1 VRPLAHAW
9 SQLSPAHRREAAC
22 PAPGRLS
29 YPAVMMF
36 RPVEKCDQS
45 SVSTMAASIE
55 GAAACVTEKRI
66 GWRSETRR
74 TQSRHECRMHHQSA
88 EHVAT
93 IAGELDRRGKQARTS
108 RNISPLPVR
117 YRATVRGRSARPLLS
132 PLLFRKPKPVSADF
146 VILDKF
152 DSSLLQGCLYP
163 D

>member
-1 VRPLAHAW
+1 MVTAITG
-9 SQLSPAHRREAAC
+9 SQRRSGMQ
-22 PAPGRLS
+22 APGRLS

-45 SVSTMAASIE
+45 SVSMMAASIE

-74 TQSRHECRMHHQSA
+74 MQSRHECRMHHQSA

-108 RNISPLPVR
+108 RNISPLPAR
-117 YRATVRGRSARPLLS
+117 YRQRPHYAARHLPIPLMLS
-132 PLLFRKPKPVSADF
+132 RTKA
-146 VILDKF
+146 
-152 DSSLLQGCLYP
+152 
-163 D
+163 